1 MGNQRRR
8 YRGVGDG
15 VSGSEL
21 PAGDLEPAVTSSRGL
36 SFGEL
41 PRTAQVYVAIAIL
54 IGAALFVIRFPSE
67 LPQPWIF
74 VALTLAS
81 CLTSMWK
88 VNLPIS
94 ATSGSTLSVSYA
106 ADLAALILLGSRAAM
121 LVAIAGVLAQCS
133 LKVKP
138 RYPWYRT
145 VFSVSA
151 EVMTIVVS
159 GFTYAWLGGPQLPA
173 DVSQLP
179 KPLIGAIG
187 TYFLANTALIAG
199 AIALSTRQPFV
210 RVWSDDFLWSGVSF
224 FVAGSAGAAAAIV
237 IDRQQAWLALLLL
250 APIYF
255 TYRTY
260 RLFVDRLDDQKRH
273 LAELEVARASAEQA
287 NQVKD
292 QFLAVVSH
300 ELRTPL
306 NAILGWADML
316 RNGSLESDR
325 RDRAQHAI
333 FESAKR
339 QAQLVDEL
347 LDVSRIMS
355 GKLRL
360 ERSIVNLREPVR
372 AAVEVVQPSAE
383 AKRVHIFVDADS
395 CECFGDAQ
403 RLQQIVWNLLTNA
416 VKFTPEGGS
425 LRVGL
430 HRRGSVA
437 ELIVSDTGQGIP
449 RDFLAA

>member
-1 MGNQRRR
+1 
-8 YRGVGDG
+8 
-15 VSGSEL
+15 
-21 PAGDLEPAVTSSRGL
+21 
-36 SFGEL
+36 
-41 PRTAQVYVAIAIL
+41 
-54 IGAALFVIRFPSE
+54 
-67 LPQPWIF
+67 
-74 VALTLAS
+74 
-81 CLTSMWK
+81 
-88 VNLPIS
+88 
-94 ATSGSTLSVSYA
+94 
-106 ADLAALILLGSRAAM
+106 
-121 LVAIAGVLAQCS
+121 
-133 LKVKP
+133 
-138 RYPWYRT
+138 
-145 VFSVSA
+145 
-151 EVMTIVVS
+151 
-159 GFTYAWLGGPQLPA
+159 
-173 DVSQLP
+173 
-179 KPLIGAIG
+179 
-187 TYFLANTALIAG
+187 
-199 AIALSTRQPFV
+199 
-210 RVWSDDFLWSGVSF
+210 
-224 FVAGSAGAAAAIV
+224 
-237 IDRQQAWLALLLL
+237 
-250 APIYF
+250 
-255 TYRTY
+255 
-260 RLFVDRLDDQKRH
+260 
-273 LAELEVARASAEQA
+273 
-287 NQVKD
+287 
-292 QFLAVVSH
+292 FLAVVSH

-416 VKFTPEGGS
+416 INVTPQGGS

-449 RDFLAA
+449 RDFLAAVFEPFRQADGSTTRRHGGLGLGLSIVKHLVEAHGGTIAASSAGKGLGSTFTVRLPAAEGGQVAARSEPPPHPQAERKSLAGILVLVVDDDDESREVVTAYLEAHEASVLSANSADKAFQLLSQRQVDVLLADIAMPGEDGYGLIRRVRAQRSPSKASIP